1 MAYLG
6 PLVILK
12 NFSHGVIRWCTMHI
26 VHLGILYVSNGASL
40 IFAGNFL
47 ILLHIKS
54 CCLISFLLLCFGV
67 YVMVWV
73 HPSFTKALTEPEE
86 HVDGSRI
93 LCTQRVFSDH
103 QACRSLQMFQKMVFS
118 KPCFLQP
125 ATIYRRIGYLLPSYS
140 ILFTVYQ
147 F

>member
-1 MAYLG
+1 M
-6 PLVILK
+6 ILK

-40 IFAGNFL
+40 IFAGNVL
-47 ILLHIKS
+47 ILYIIARYILR

-73 HPSFTKALTEPEE
+73 HPSFTKASTEPEE

-103 QACRSLQMFQKMVFS
+103 QACRSLQMFQNMVFS
-118 KPCFLQP
+118 KPRFLQS
-125 ATIYRRIGYLLPSYS
+125 ATIYRRIGYLLPRYS